1 MKIGILTF
9 HRAINYG
16 AVLQAYALQ
25 ETLQGLGHEMC
36 VIDYRQPRVERTDR
50 KPFDSKARNNL
61 LKKMHIRSWLNYNR
75 NKELVKMRRQRF
87 DEFLNKYINLTRPCT
102 QENVPQMDAYV
113 IGSDQVWNGAIC
125 DGLDYVFWGDFPHFE
140 SSRIVSYAASTSI
153 KDLQKHNHSIVQRL
167 LGNFSH
173 ISVRE
178 KETCDYLNYHYDL
191 NQDVITVLDPT
202 LLAEKEI
209 WDRFDNDEYKNQDY
223 VLYFGARG
231 CSEYPI
237 VLRDKAESLA
247 KQFGCGLKTIDF
259 NGDSPVDFVNK
270 FRNAKAVVSSS
281 FHGVAFSLIFNR
293 PLYAVMYGD
302 EQDTRY
308 VNVLKTVGA
317 DDMLVDL
324 YQDVAPRE
332 YNYAVIN
339 KKLSELRTTSIEY
352 LQCLR

>member
-50 KPFDSKARNNL
+50 KPLDSKARNNL

-102 QENVPQMDAYV
+102 QEDVPQMDAYV

-125 DGLDYVFWGDFPHFE
+125 NGLDPVFWGDFNCP
-140 SSRIVSYAASTSI
+140 SNAIIISYAASTSV
-153 KDLQKHNHSIVQRL
+153 KDLQKQDSNIIQGL
-167 LGNFSH
+167 LYNFH
-173 ISVRE
+173 AISVRE
-178 KETCDYLNYHYDL
+178 KQTRDYINHHFSLPN
-191 NQDVITVLDPT
+191 DVQLVLDPT
-202 LLAEKEI
+202 LLAEKCV
-209 WDRFDNDEYKNQDY
+209 WDSLEDERFKNQNY

-231 CSEYPI
+231 CVEYPN
-237 VLRDKAESLA
+237 VLQDKATSLA
-247 KQFGCGLKTIDF
+247 KQLGSCIKTIDF
-259 NGDSPVDFVNK
+259 NVDSPVDFVNK
-270 FRNAKAVVSSS
+270 FRYAKAVVTSS
-281 FHGVAFSLIFNR
+281 FHGVALSLIFNR

-302 EQDTRY
+302 EQDARY